1 MPEELTMKKDVA
13 ASAAGAVAP
22 KKPGFSLIDEDLL
35 KSRIYTIRGVKVML
49 DADLAE
55 IYGYSTKDFNRQV
68 KNNIEKFD
76 EDFRFRLTSEEF
88 EILKSKISTSNCENS
103 PIFDNFYKKGNLRSK
118 IWTSSD
124 ESKVEP
130 QGILRCKNCTS
141 SEGGEPEPQKNL
153 RSKNLTSSWGGA
165 RYAPYAFTEQ
175 GIYMLMMVLKGE
187 QATAQSKALIR
198 LFKQMKDYIAAENKQ
213 MLGNDGIAQ
222 IALQTAQNTRDIA
235 KHFAGIRELS
245 GEVHDMR
252 ENLGKV
258 NLDLQK
264 VMANFIDQSTFR
276 HFLIL
281 NGQRLEADVA
291 YTQIYGMA
299 KKSVLIVDDYLDVKT
314 LDLLRCV
321 AKGVSVQI
329 FSEQHGRTRLT
340 ESMLADFRVARPDV
354 ELDDVR
360 TTGNMFHDRYI
371 YLDFGTDSE
380 KLFHCGA
387 SSKDAGNKITTIMQL
402 EDIVVYRALFE
413 RLLENEK

>member
-22 KKPGFSLIDEDLL
+22 KKPEFSLIDEDLL

-55 IYGYSTKDFNRQV
+55 IYGYSTGAFNQQV

-76 EDFRFRLTSEEF
+76 DDFRFQITQTEF
-88 EILKSKISTSNCENS
+88 SGLISKFLISN
-103 PIFDNFYKKGNLRSK
+103 R
-118 IWTSSD
+118 
-124 ESKVEP
+124 
-130 QGILRCKNCTS
+130 
-141 SEGGEPEPQKNL
+141 GGTRKM
-153 RSKNLTSSWGGA
+153 
-165 RYAPYAFTEQ
+165 PYAFTEQ
-175 GIYMLMMVLKGE
+175 GIYMLMTVLKGE

-198 LFKQMKDYIAAENKQ
+198 LFKQMKDYIAAENAPDVSAG
-213 MLGNDGIAQ
+213 MV
-222 IALQTAQNTRDIA
+222 ALATQTSQNTRDIA
-235 KHFAGIRELS
+235 EIATDVRTLS
-245 GEVHDMR
+245 
-252 ENLGKV
+252 NKV
-258 NLDLQK
+258 ERNESFLQK
-264 VMANFIDQSTFR
+264 VMKNFIDPSTFK

-321 AKGVSVQI
+321 AKGVSVKI

-340 ESMLADFRVARPDV
+340 ESMLADFRAARPDV
-354 ELDDVR
+354 ELGDVR
-360 TTGNMFHDRYI
+360 ATGNVFHDRYI

-402 EDIVVYRALFE
+402 EDIAVYRALFE
-413 RLLENEK
+413 RLLREGE

>member
-1 MPEELTMKKDVA
+1 MTTKKDVA
-13 ASAAGAVAP
+13 ASAAEAVAP
-22 KKPGFSLIDEDLL
+22 KKTEFSLIDEDLL

-76 EDFRFRLTSEEF
+76 EDFRFRLNSEEF
-88 EILKSKISTSNCENS
+88 ESLK
-103 PIFDNFYKKGNLRSK
+103 SK

-141 SEGGEPEPQKNL
+141 S
-153 RSKNLTSSWGGA
+153 WGGA

-175 GIYMLMMVLKGE
+175 GIYMLMTVLKGE

-213 MLGNDGIAQ
+213 LLGNNGIAQ

-235 KHFAGIRELS
+235 KHSAGIRELS

-264 VMANFIDQSTFR
+264 VMANFVDPSTFK

-321 AKGVSVQI
+321 AQNVSVKI

-340 ESMLADFRVARPDV
+340 ESMLADFRAARPNV
-354 ELDDVR
+354 ELSDVR
-360 TTGNMFHDRYI
+360 ATGNVFHDRYI
-371 YLDFGTDSE
+371 YLDFGTNSE

-402 EDIVVYRALFE
+402 EDIAGYRALFE
-413 RLLENEK
+413 RLLREGE